1 MISLDTSALG
11 TIDSSHGLSD
21 LELASTAGKL
31 SAFLEKIK
39 SRNQGFF
46 YKEILEDD
54 SLVEKILH
62 FAATTKGKYQS
73 IVILGIGGSA
83 LGPIALREAFG
94 NPFIKSSPE
103 LIVLDNIDPDL
114 MAEAT
119 EYLDLKQT
127 LFLVV
132 SKSGGTP
139 ETVSQYFYF
148 ADELQKADLH
158 LSDHMVFVTDP
169 VKSFLLEEAEKYH
182 VRTFPIPSHVG
193 GRFSVLTAV
202 GLLPAALIG
211 IDIKKML
218 AGAVAMRDKFV
229 DVNAA
234 ENPAFQLATIQ
245 YLLLQ
250 KGKSQNVIY
259 PYAQK
264 LYRIGD
270 WCRQLIAESTGKR
283 FAENGDEVFAGITPI
298 ASLGA
303 TDQHSQNQLYFEG
316 PNDKLFMFFEVE
328 QFQNSVKIPLPS
340 DVGDKLD
347 YLKNTDFGTL
357 LNLEKAGT
365 AGALTQ
371 VDRPHITIKLP
382 KIDEHAIGEIFILFE
397 GATAFLGEFLGIDA
411 FDQPAV
417 ELSKN
422 ITKELL
428 LKR

>member
-1 MISLDTSALG
+1 MISLDTSALAA
-11 TIDSSHGLSD
+11 IDARHGLSAA
-21 LELASTAGKL
+21 EMQSTNMRL
-31 SAFLEKIK
+31 PSFLEKIK

-46 YKEILEDD
+46 YKEILDD
-54 SLVEKILH
+54 SALVQEILEY
-62 FAATTKGKYQS
+62 AAAVKGKYDS

-94 NPFIKSSPE
+94 NPYVKASPE
-103 LIVLDNIDPDL
+103 LIVLDNIDPD
-114 MAEAT
+114 MIAEAT
-119 EYLDLKQT
+119 AALDLQKS

-148 ADELQKADLH
+148 ANELQKAG
-158 LSDHMVFVTDP
+158 LSIAEHMVFVTDP
-169 VKSFLLEEAEKYH
+169 VKSFLLEEAQKYD
-182 VRTFPIPSHVG
+182 VTTFPIPSNVG

-211 IDIKKML
+211 IDIQKML
-218 AGAVAMRDKFV
+218 AGAQAMRDRFV
-229 DVNAA
+229 DPHA
-234 ENPAFQLATIQ
+234 ENNPAFLLATIQ

-259 PYAQK
+259 PYSQK
-264 LYRIGD
+264 LFRIGD

-283 FAENGDEVFAGITPI
+283 YAEDGTEIFAGITPI

-316 PNDKLFMFFEVE
+316 PNDKLFLFFEIA
-328 QFQNSVKIPLPS
+328 QFANTVAIPLPTELQA
-340 DVGDKLD
+340 KME
-347 YLKNTDFGTL
+347 YLKDTDFATL

-365 AGALTQ
+365 AGALTK
-371 VDRPHITIKLP
+371 VDRPHLTIKVP
-382 KIDEHAIGEIFILFE
+382 QIDEYAIGEIFLLFE
-397 GATAFLGEFLGIDA
+397 GATAFLGEFLGINA
-411 FDQPAV
+411 FDQPGV